1 MSEKMVKTSSK
12 ELQDTLNKAIKKIG
26 GNKENDLCRYL
37 PMTSGGYM
45 HHFTLRKMKNQSPS
59 ELCEMVNEF
68 IINTSN
74 PKTVAP
80 KPRAARGS
88 RKRRDHISFTRS
100 DLEHML
106 RIARLAGD
114 KDLIRKLT
122 PKRDLRT
129 IKRELIAS
137 IRHNRVELEL
147 WNSFVEVVTNQ
158 NSESAEDNESLAA
171 AFAAASAAVNAG
183 STN

>member
-1 MSEKMVKTSSK
+1 MSTTQQEKMVKTSSK
-12 ELQDTLNKAIKKIG
+12 ELQDVLTKAIKKVG
-26 GNKENDLCRYL
+26 GSKENDLCRYL
-37 PMTSGGYM
+37 PMETGGYM
-45 HHFTLRKMKNQSPS
+45 HHFTLRKMKSQSPS
-59 ELCEMVNEF
+59 ELCKMVTKF
-68 IINTSN
+68 IINVDS
-74 PKTVAP
+74 PKTVTP

-147 WNSFVEVVTNQ
+147 WNSFCEIVTSQ
-158 NSESAEDNESLAA
+158 SCTDDTD
-171 AFAAASAAVNAG
+171 
-183 STN
+183 STTTTFNTLTPQPVQS